1 MKDITRRKEDTN
13 FMCGWQEHKIRLN
26 TKNNKW
32 NNNIIMVMISTVDH
46 FRIRKTV
53 NPTDH
58 SLCDQLPVGLLAQ
71 LVKQCTG
78 IAQVMGSNSVKV
90 WFFWGHIFT
99 TAQEDCFHIYVFICS
114 SHILFSYIYSHFLSF
129 VRVLGWLISTIL
141 VLKGNLFTGLIDIS
155 DQQND
160 IICFQY
166 WKYYLILT
174 ILTTFPR
181 LGVNWQCVITV
192 CYAKSCNLHPVRSK
206 GT

>member
-90 WFFWGHIFT
+90 WLFLRPYFYYCTRRLLSYLRLYLQFTYIIF
-99 TAQEDCFHIYVFICS
+99 IYLQS
-114 SHILFSYIYSHFLSF
+114 FLSF

>member
-1 MKDITRRKEDTN
+1 MEDITRRKEDIN
-13 FMCGWQEHKIRLN
+13 FMFEWQEHKIRLN

-32 NNNIIMVMISTVDH
+32 NSYTIMVMISTVDH

-90 WFFWGHIFT
+90 WFFFWGHIFT
-99 TAQEDCFHIYVFICS
+99 TAQKDCFHIHVFICS
-114 SHILFSYIYSHFLSF
+114 SHILFSYKYSHFLSF
-129 VRVLGWLISTIL
+129 LRVLGWLISTIL

-155 DQQND
+155 DQ
-160 IICFQY
+160 
-166 WKYYLILT
+166 
-174 ILTTFPR
+174 
-181 LGVNWQCVITV
+181 
-192 CYAKSCNLHPVRSK
+192 
-206 GT
+206 

>member
-90 WFFWGHIFT
+90 WFFLRPYFYYCTRRW
-99 TAQEDCFHIYVFICS
+99 
-114 SHILFSYIYSHFLSF
+114 LSY
-129 VRVLGWLISTIL
+129 
-141 VLKGNLFTGLIDIS
+141 
-155 DQQND
+155 
-160 IICFQY
+160 
-166 WKYYLILT
+166 
-174 ILTTFPR
+174 PR
-181 LGVNWQCVITV
+181 LYLQFTYIIFIYLQSFFILCESSGLVDL
-192 CYAKSCNLHPVRSK
+192 YDFSFKR
-206 GT
+206 

>member
-1 MKDITRRKEDTN
+1 
-13 FMCGWQEHKIRLN
+13 MCEWQEHKIRLN
-26 TKNNKW
+26 AKNNKW
-32 NNNIIMVMISTVDH
+32 NNYTIMVMISTVDH

-90 WFFWGHIFT
+90 WFFFEAIFLLLHKKIAFISTSLSAVHIYYFHIFT
-99 TAQEDCFHIYVFICS
+99 VI
-114 SHILFSYIYSHFLSF
+114 FLSF

-141 VLKGNLFTGLIDIS
+141 VLKGNLFAGLIDIS